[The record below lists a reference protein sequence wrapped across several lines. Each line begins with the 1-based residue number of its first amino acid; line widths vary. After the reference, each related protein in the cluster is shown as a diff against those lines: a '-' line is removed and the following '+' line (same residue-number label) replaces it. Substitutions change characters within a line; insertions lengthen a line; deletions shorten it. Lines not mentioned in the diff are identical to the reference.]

1 MKRFFHKR
9 LPAMLLALVL
19 MLGAVPLAA
28 ADETGQPGHQH
39 TYLDSWVADGAEY
52 HSRTCTT
59 CSTKESRLHQ
69 FGPWVLERQATCTQ
83 QGLKV
88 QTCSICG
95 YRNEQPISKLSHQF
109 GPYSYRDNTYHAHTC
124 ISCGTS
130 ETQKHSPNGAGAVT
144 ISPTCTTAG
153 QQTFTCATCSTP
165 YTTTLA
171 ALGHI
176 DADNN
181 GVCDR
186 CGLTTGTGTR
196 FTVTFYTLSGATSQS
211 VPMGSYPTVPSIP
224 TTVVSG
230 GRTYIFRGW
239 TRAYTSDYI
248 YTNQQL
254 VTPSSIPVTNGSYS
268 YYAVYSV
275 NGTSGSS
282 FTYSVT
288 PGGVKSFN
296 ASDFLN
302 GLGTLY
308 YVEFSTSSNAY
319 SSFTGYVYLGNRILS
334 VNELT
339 GYRFYVSN
347 SGYGSYAL
355 SDLTLAAYTNARESS
370 VSLSY
375 TAYGSNGT
383 ASGTLTLSVSNNGN
397 GGSISKE
404 LAPGGTLK
412 LDQEDF
418 ESFFRKAYPGY
429 SLQYVTFGLP
439 APSAFNDVTLYYLYG
454 SWGQTTLTRSNLSNY
469 TFYYGNV
476 NSSLYRLDSLTLV
489 ADSDFDEEIQIPFR
503 ASYNSQYYVDGTL
516 VIKPAEVVK
525 ANLSGDIR
533 YAATYNSKVQIN
545 AYDIA
550 RYFNKSYPG
559 YTLQYVVLGGVP
571 TTGSLYYNYYGASK
585 YGTASPLQLTSS
597 NYNSQV
603 LYFSPASTAQ
613 FALTE
618 LTYVTSGYNYCAA
631 IPFTAYGSNARSVTG
646 TILISVNPSTVSE
659 VYGVTQRGNSVSFP
673 ASSIYSAVST
683 ATGVSLSSIQLL
695 SLPTASQ
702 GTVYVGTGTATRA
715 TTDALYGY
723 STGTQRMSQ
732 LRFVPASTFTGSV
745 EIPYVAY
752 NSSGTAFAVGLFS
765 LGVLNNPRTFKD
777 VSSSTWCYKY
787 VVELSDANVIDGY
800 ADGSFK
806 PDSTVT
812 YGAAL
817 KLIMLAAGYPEQ
829 APVNANVFSGYLAK
843 ARAEGII
850 TRSDVDLSKPITRL
864 QVAQIATGAMKLN
877 TTNLTSVQPFTDTTD
892 PAVRALNAAGIVE
905 GYFNNGTS
913 TYKPGNTLTRGQL
926 SAIVWRMEQYRK

>member
-19 MLGAVPLAA
+19 MLGTVPLAA

-39 TYLDSWVADGAEY
+39 TYLDSWVADGPGS
-52 HSRTCTT
+52 HSRACTT
-59 CSTKESRLHQ
+59 CFQKDYQSHTY
-69 FGPWVLERQATCTQ
+69 GAWTTERAATCSQ
-83 QGLKV
+83 DGLEV
-88 QTCSICG
+88 QVCTVCG
-95 YRNEQPISKLSHQF
+95 YRNERPLARLTHTFTAYTYK
-109 GPYSYRDNTYHAHTC
+109 DNTYHAR
-124 ISCGTS
+124 SCTLCGIS
-130 ETQKHSPNGAGAVT
+130 ETQKHTPNGSGTVV
-144 ISPTCTTAG
+144 INPTCTTSG
-153 QQTFTCATCSTP
+153 QRNYVCSVCGGT
-165 YTTTLA
+165 YTETIP
-171 ALGHI
+171 ALSHT
-176 DADNN
+176 DNN
-181 GVCDR
+181 GDGFCDN
-186 CGLTTGTGTR
+186 CGVSMGTR
-196 FTVTFYTLSGATSQS
+196 VPVNFYTLSGTSSQTVS
-211 VPMGSYPTVPSIP
+211 LGGYPTTPSIP
-224 TTVVSG
+224 LTVVSG
-230 GRTYIFRGW
+230 GRTYTFRGW
-239 TRAYTSDYI
+239 TQTYTSDYI
-248 YTNQQL
+248 YTNQPL
-254 VTPSSIPVTNGSYS
+254 VTPSSIRITSSGFNF
-268 YYAVYSV
+268 YALYSV
-275 NGTSGSS
+275 SSSSGNA
-282 FTYSVT
+282 FTYTVA
-288 PGGVKSFN
+288 PGGLKYFN
-296 ASDFLN
+296 VNDFSN
-302 GLGTLY
+302 GLGTVW
-308 YVEFSTSSNAY
+308 YVEFGINSNSY
-319 SSFTGYVYLGNRILS
+319 SSFTGTVSLGNRTLS
-334 VNELT
+334 WNELT
-339 GYRFYVSN
+339 SYRFYVAN
-347 SGYGSYAL
+347 SGYGNYALADLALTAPSYAW
-355 SDLTLAAYTNARESS
+355 ESS
-370 VSLSY
+370 VTLSY

-383 ASGTLTLSVSNNGN
+383 VTGSVTLKVSNSASGGTIV
-397 GGSISKE
+397 KE
-404 LAPGGTLK
+404 LAPGGQLK
-412 LDQEDF
+412 LDQDDF
-418 ESFFRKAYPGY
+418 SSFFRKSYPNY

-439 APSAFNDVTLYYLYG
+439 ATSAFNDVTLYYLYG
-454 SWGQTTLTRSNLSNY
+454 SWGQTILSRSNISSY

-489 ADSDFDEEIQIPFR
+489 ADGDFDEEIQIPFR
-503 ASYNSQYYVDGTL
+503 ASYDTQRYVDGTL
-516 VIKPAEVVK
+516 VIKPKEVVK

-603 LYFSPASTAQ
+603 LYFSPSSTAQ
-613 FALTE
+613 YALTE

-631 IPFTAYGSNARSVTG
+631 IPFTAYGSNARSVSG

-659 VYGVTQRGNSVSFP
+659 VYGVTQRNSSVTFP
-673 ASSIYSAVST
+673 ASSMYSAVST

-695 SLPTASQ
+695 SLPAASQ

-723 STGTQRMSQ
+723 STGTQRMNQ

-850 TRSDVDLSKPITRL
+850 TRSDVDLTKPITRL

>member
-1 MKRFFHKR
+1 MKRFFRKR

-28 ADETGQPGHQH
+28 ADEPCTHPEK
-39 TYLDSWVADGAEY
+39 TTETVA
-52 HSRTCTT
+52 
-59 CSTKESRLHQ
+59 
-69 FGPWVLERQATCTQ
+69 
-83 QGLKV
+83 
-88 QTCSICG
+88 
-95 YRNEQPISKLSHQF
+95 
-109 GPYSYRDNTYHAHTC
+109 
-124 ISCGTS
+124 
-130 ETQKHSPNGAGAVT
+130 
-144 ISPTCTTAG
+144 PTCTTAG
-153 QQTFTCATCSTP
+153 SVKEICSSCYAVLSQREIP
-165 YTTTLA
+165 
-171 ALGHI
+171 ALGHQWVDEGVTAPATCGTAGSKTQKCTACGATQTVSI
-176 DADNN
+176 PATGNHTWVLTSTTPATCTAAGAQYYTCSVCQQTKTQSISALGHTDANN
-181 GVCDR
+181 DGVCDR
-186 CGLTTGTGTR
+186 CGVSTGTR
-196 FTVTFYTLSGATSQS
+196 VNVIFYSLSGATSQT
-211 VPMGSYPTVPSIP
+211 VTLGGYPSVPSIP

-230 GRTYIFRGW
+230 GRTYTFRGW
-239 TRAYTSDYI
+239 TRTYTSDYL
-248 YTNQQL
+248 YNGQQL
-254 VTPSSIPVTNGSYS
+254 VSPSSIQVTSGGFA
-268 YYAVYSV
+268 YYAVYSIS
-275 NGTSGSS
+275 GTTGSS
-282 FTYSVT
+282 FTYSVA
-288 PGGVKSFN
+288 PGGVRSFN
-296 ASDFLN
+296 ANDFLN
-302 GLGTLY
+302 NLGTLY
-308 YVEFSTSSNAY
+308 YVEFSANSNAY
-319 SSFTGYVYLGNRILS
+319 SSFTGYVYAGNRILS
-334 VNELT
+334 LSELT

-347 SGYGSYAL
+347 SGYGTYAL
-355 SDLTLAAYTNARESS
+355 SALTLAAYTNAQQSS
-370 VSLSY
+370 VNLSY

-383 ASGTLTLSVSNNGN
+383 VSGTLTLTVSNSS
-397 GGSISKE
+397 GGAITKE
-404 LAPGGTLK
+404 LSPGGTLK
-412 LDQEDF
+412 LDEDDF
-418 ESFFRKAYPGY
+418 SSFFRKSYPSY
-429 SLQYVTFGLP
+429 PLQYVTFGQP
-439 APSAFNDVTLYYLYG
+439 MSSTFNDVTLYYLYG
-454 SWGQTTLTRSNLSNY
+454 SWGQTTLTRSNLSSC

-476 NSSLYRLDSLTLV
+476 SSSLYRLDSLTLV
-489 ADSDFDEEIQIPFR
+489 ADSDFDTEIQIPFR
-503 ASYNSQYYVDGTL
+503 AYYDAQRYVDGTL
-516 VIKPAEVVK
+516 VIKPAEAVK
-525 ANLSGDIR
+525 AKLTGDIR

-550 RYFNKSYPG
+550 RYFNRSYPG

-571 TTGSLYYNYYGASK
+571 AAGSLYYNYYGASK
-585 YGTASPLQLTSS
+585 YGTASAMQLTSS

-603 LYFSPASTAQ
+603 LYFSPSSTAQ
-613 FALTE
+613 YALTE

-659 VYGVTQRGNSVSFP
+659 VYGVTQRNNSVTFP

-695 SLPTASQ
+695 SLPAASQ

-715 TTDALYGY
+715 TTDTLYGY

>member
-28 ADETGQPGHQH
+28 ADETEQPGQQH
-39 TYLDSWVADGAEY
+39 TYPASWQEDGPEY
-52 HSRTCTT
+52 HSHTCTDPGCSFKESQPHSFGEWVTERTATCSQEGLQVRTCSV
-59 CSTKESRLHQ
+59 CQYRD
-69 FGPWVLERQATCTQ
+69 TQ
-83 QGLKV
+83 
-88 QTCSICG
+88 TI
-95 YRNEQPISKLSHQF
+95 PKLSHIF
-109 GPYSYRDNTYHAHTC
+109 GPYSYKDNTYHVRVC
-124 ISCGTS
+124 SSCGIS
-130 ETQKHSPNGAGAVT
+130 ETQKHSPNGAGTVT
-144 ISPTCTTAG
+144 VNPTCTTAG
-153 QQTFTCATCSTP
+153 QRTYTCSVCGGT
-165 YTTTLA
+165 YTETLS
-171 ALGHI
+171 ALGHT
-176 DADNN
+176 DANN
-181 GVCDR
+181 DGVCER
-186 CGLTTGTGTR
+186 CGASTGTR
-196 FTVTFYTLSGATSQS
+196 VNVIFYSLSGATSQTVALGGYPS
-211 VPMGSYPTVPSIP
+211 VPAIP
-224 TTVVSG
+224 TTVISG
-230 GRTYIFRGW
+230 GRTYTFRGW
-239 TRAYTSDYI
+239 TRTYTSDYI
-248 YTNQQL
+248 YNGQQL
-254 VTPSSIPVTNGSYS
+254 VSPSGIQVTSGGFA
-268 YYAVYSV
+268 YYAVYSI
-275 NGTSGSS
+275 NGTTGSS
-282 FTYSVT
+282 FTYSVA

-296 ASDFLN
+296 ANDFLN
-302 GLGTLY
+302 NLGTLY
-308 YVEFSTSSNAY
+308 YVEFSANSNAY
-319 SSFTGYVYLGNRILS
+319 SSFTGYVYAGNRILS
-334 VNELT
+334 LSELT

-347 SGYGSYAL
+347 SSYGTYAL
-355 SDLTLAAYTNARESS
+355 SALTLAAYTNAQQSS
-370 VSLSY
+370 VNLSY

-383 ASGTLTLSVSNNGN
+383 VTGTLTLSVSNAS
-397 GGSISKE
+397 GGTITKE
-404 LAPGGTLK
+404 LAPGGQLK

-418 ESFFRKAYPGY
+418 SSFFRKSYPSY
-429 SLQYVTFGLP
+429 SLQYVTFGQP
-439 APSAFNDVTLYYLYG
+439 TSSTFNDVTLYYLYG
-454 SWGQTTLTRSNLSNY
+454 SWGQTTLTRSNLSSY

-476 NSSLYRLDSLTLV
+476 NASLYRLDSLTLV
-489 ADSDFDEEIQIPFR
+489 ADTDFSEEIQIPFR
-503 ASYNSQYYVDGTL
+503 ASYDTQRYVDGTL
-516 VIKPAEVVK
+516 VIKPTEVVK

-550 RYFNKSYPG
+550 RYFSKSYPG

-571 TTGSLYYNYYGASK
+571 AAGSLYYNYYGASK
-585 YGTASPLQLTSS
+585 YGTASAMQLTSS

-695 SLPTASQ
+695 SLPAASQ

-715 TTDALYGY
+715 TTDTLYGY

-850 TRSDVDLSKPITRL
+850 TRSDVDLTKPITRL

>member
-19 MLGAVPLAA
+19 MLGTVPLAA
-28 ADETGQPGHQH
+28 ADEPAPQTVDPSTCSHQWSAWEVVTPANCKDEGLQKHTCLLCQTQETQPIPKTGAHSYILLSDDATCNISGKKTYVCSVCGNPKTEPSPATGNH
-39 TYLDSWVADGAEY
+39 TWVKSSSVPA
-52 HSRTCTT
+52 TCTT
-59 CSTKESRLHQ
+59 P
-69 FGPWVLERQATCTQ
+69 G
-83 QGLKV
+83 V
-88 QTCSICG
+88 QYYTCSSC
-95 YRNEQPISKLSHQF
+95 NQSK
-109 GPYSYRDNTYHAHTC
+109 
-124 ISCGTS
+124 S
-130 ETQKHSPNGAGAVT
+130 ET
-144 ISPTCTTAG
+144 I
-153 QQTFTCATCSTP
+153 
-165 YTTTLA
+165 A
-171 ALGHI
+171 ALGHT
-176 DADNN
+176 DSNN
-181 GVCDR
+181 DGICDR
-186 CGLTTGTGTR
+186 CGTSLAAR
-196 FTVTFYTLSGATSQS
+196 VPVNFYSLSGTSSQT
-211 VPMGSYPTVPSIP
+211 VLLGGYPTTPSIP

-230 GRTYIFRGW
+230 GRTYTFRGW
-239 TRAYTSDYI
+239 TQSYTSDYI

-254 VTPSSIPVTNGSYS
+254 VNPASVQITSSG
-268 YYAVYSV
+268 YAFYALYTLT
-275 NGTSGSS
+275 GTIAGSS
-282 FTYSVT
+282 FTYSVA
-288 PGGVKSFN
+288 PGGAKSFN
-296 ASDFLN
+296 ANDFLN
-302 GLGTLY
+302 NLGTLY
-308 YVEFSTSSNAY
+308 YVEFSASSSAY
-319 SSFTGYVYLGNRILS
+319 SSFTGYVYTGNRILS
-334 VNELT
+334 LNELT

-347 SGYGSYAL
+347 SGYGNYAL
-355 SDLTLAAYTNARESS
+355 SSLTLAAYSNVRESS

-383 ASGTLTLSVSNNGN
+383 ATGTLTLTVRGNNSSGT
-397 GGSISKE
+397 ITKE
-404 LAPGGTLK
+404 LSPGGQLK
-412 LDQEDF
+412 LSEDDF
-418 ESFFRKAYPGY
+418 SSFFRKSYPNY
-429 SLQYVTFGLP
+429 SLQYVIFGQPTASTFD
-439 APSAFNDVTLYYLYG
+439 DVTLYYLYG

-516 VIKPAEVVK
+516 VIKPKEVVK

-571 TTGSLYYNYYGASK
+571 AAGSLYYNYYGASK
-585 YGTASPLQLTSS
+585 YGTASAMQLTAS
-597 NYNSQV
+597 NYNGQV
-603 LYFSPASTAQ
+603 LYFSPTSTAQ
-613 FALTE
+613 YALTE

-659 VYGVTQRGNSVSFP
+659 VYGVTQRNNSVTFP

-695 SLPTASQ
+695 SLPAASK

-715 TTDALYGY
+715 TTDTLYGY